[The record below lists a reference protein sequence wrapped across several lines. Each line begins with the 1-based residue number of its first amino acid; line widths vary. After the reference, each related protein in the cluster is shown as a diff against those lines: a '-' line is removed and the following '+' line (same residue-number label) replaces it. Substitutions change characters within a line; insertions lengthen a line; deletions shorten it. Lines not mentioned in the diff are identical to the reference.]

1 MVFVEDEDEDGEEDK
16 DGDTDD
22 NADHD
27 LLVAHGVGLAGD
39 EEQAA
44 HMLEGVE
51 IGVGEEGVEIGVGE
65 AGAGYWCVHRELGG
79 CVW

>member
-51 IGVGEEGVEIGVGE
+51 IRVGE

>member
-1 MVFVEDEDEDGEEDK
+1 MVFVENEDEDGEEDK

-51 IGVGEEGVEIGVGE
+51 IGVGE
-65 AGAGYWCVHRELGG
+65 AGAGYWCVHCELGG